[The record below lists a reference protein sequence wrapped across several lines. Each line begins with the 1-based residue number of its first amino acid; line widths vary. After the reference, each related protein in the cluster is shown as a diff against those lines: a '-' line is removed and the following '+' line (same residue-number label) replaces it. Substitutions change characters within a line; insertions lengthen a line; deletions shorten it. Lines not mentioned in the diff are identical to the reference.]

1 MSYKVVLTFESVDES
16 VNIKLK
22 QRSSNFLFTPSK
34 VIRIP
39 ESVKFLLMESGI
51 LGFGIRNSTK
61 NLNPANDWNL

>member
-61 NLNPANDWNL
+61 NLNPANDRNL

>member
-1 MSYKVVLTFESVDES
+1 MSYKVVLTFKSVDES

-22 QRSSNFLFTPSK
+22 QRSSNFLFARSK

-39 ESVKFLLMESGI
+39 ESEKFLLMESGI

-61 NLNPANDWNL
+61 NPNPAND